1 MFIVTEFAFE
11 DFRTIYRKLRK
22 GYLVK
27 LHQLLIGMAG
37 GRIRCEELHI
47 TVATIGLQKYE
58 PYVLF
63 FGNLTEALLD
73 FEFPLVNILA
83 DMELW
88 GVGLDMEGCLQ
99 ARKVLGKKLGQLEK
113 EAYKLAG
120 MKFSD
125 EHPIIPVI
133 KEHRTLAKLLN
144 CTLVSICSLG
154 RLCEDTELVHI
165 TWSLAP
171 NINSNWSPLMEEPNR
186 QCVEHMVDF
195 KIYKD
200 GNGNETDVDQLNIN
214 ARDYFIPTQGRK
226 RFLSKIKLGNSKEK
240 SKAQRSCEFYMSVRY
255 DFFPPFCGDEECGCL
270 KGSAADIIKIAVI
283 NIYIP
288 PDSSSHPATK
298 LHVLK
303 GRCRILLQVHDELV
317 LEVDPV
323 VIKEAALLLQRS
335 MENAISLR
343 DRGVP
348 CNLFRATNIKGN
360 SLCILAN
367 RCFPWKDA
375 GLHCDL

>member
-1 MFIVTEFAFE
+1 MDVPRFSGPVFLTGGGSPSMQGEGNSSCDNSTSSFPNVERSTEYAAKASLEGRVHSENVAELLVAE
-11 DFRTIYRKLRK
+11 D
-22 GYLVK
+22 
-27 LHQLLIGMAG
+27 
-37 GRIRCEELHI
+37 
-47 TVATIGLQKYE
+47 
-58 PYVLF
+58 
-63 FGNLTEALLD
+63 LTEALLD
-73 FEFPLVNILA
+73 IEFPLVNILT

-88 GVGLDMEGCLQ
+88 GVGLDMEGYLQ
-99 ARKVLGKKLGQLEK
+99 ARKVLGKKLRQLEK

-186 QCVEHMVDF
+186 QCVEHIVDF

-214 ARDYFIPTQGRK
+214 ARDFFIPTQGRK

-270 KGSAADIIKIAVI
+270 KVI
-283 NIYIP
+283 TEV

-323 VIKEAALLLQRS
+323 VINEAALLLQTS
-335 MENAISLR
+335 MENAVSLR
-343 DRGVP
+343 VP
-348 CNLFRATNIKGN
+348 LHVKLTVGRSWG
-360 SLCILAN
+360 SLQP
-367 RCFPWKDA
+367 FQGDQYKDKA
-375 GLHCDL
+375 VVPEP